1 MEDQVSDEK
10 KSINEWIDFYMQNG
24 TVLNGNT
31 IRKRRMV
38 SGIGTLVQ
46 PKTYMLTRE
55 EFDQVLN
62 TPLPFCRSVI
72 NTPRS

>member
-1 MEDQVSDEK
+1 MEDPVSDEK
-10 KSINEWIDFYMQNG
+10 KSINEWIDFYLQNG

-72 NTPRS
+72 NTPRL